1 MTKRKIKKLFEDDL
15 SKTFTPTITAKDI
28 IEKTDYFKY
37 KKEEKVPTVFKNP
50 WRLATI

>member
-37 KKEEKVPTVFKNP
+37 KKVLYNINCIV
-50 WRLATI
+50 LYVY